1 MLYLKIE
8 HVYLCITSIKK
19 QKKTVKWLSPQR
31 LCIRLINDYISAL
44 IKYVF

>member
-8 HVYLCITSIKK
+8 HVYLYITSKK
-19 QKKTVKWLSPQR
+19 RLKWLSPQR

-44 IKYVF
+44 IEYDF